1 MWGKTIV
8 SASAMAVVRDFK
20 ENDDSPVWA
29 CSISLKRKRHKEL
42 ESSAFDSRV
51 SLCYDT
57 HFSLVVFFAE
67 TLGNRGRIRTRRR
80 LCTCEHTLLWYFVF
94 SHPTERDRGSFTP
107 AESVTRHEAC
117 LSLCSIH
124 LGEQTSQSHSQLQ
137 LCTFF
142 FFCNIHFICMPDCPI
157 YIPLWFIVS
166 RAPSCIFDK
175 GWGDAAAAAAA
186 AAGAAKLRTPQLCLL
201 YKNNLAC
208 AASLSN
214 PSAILSPKAYAF
226 LAFWFLYMHIFQLG
240 SCLLQSALKEK
251 PVKGHAVYKA
261 KAHAEPLYC

>member
-1 MWGKTIV
+1 MRGKNDCEHECNGCCQRLQRKWWQPCV
-8 SASAMAVVRDFK
+8 SVFHHFEKEMAQRAWKQCHWF
-20 ENDDSPVWA
+20 ESIFMLWHSFNFSG
-29 CSISLKRKRHKEL
+29 CSLPRHL
-42 ESSAFDSRV
+42 E
-51 SLCYDT
+51 T
-57 HFSLVVFFAE
+57 
-67 TLGNRGRIRTRRR
+67 RGRIRTRRQ

-94 SHPTERDRGSFTP
+94 SHPTERDGGSFTP

-142 FFCNIHFICMPDCPI
+142 FLQYSLYMHAWCPI
-157 YIPLWFIVS
+157 YIPLWFIIS

-175 GWGDAAAAAAA
+175 GWGDDAAAAA
-186 AAGAAKLRTPQLCLL
+186 AAKLRTPQLCLL

-226 LAFWFLYMHIFQLG
+226 LAFWFFFF
-240 SCLLQSALKEK
+240 
-251 PVKGHAVYKA
+251 
-261 KAHAEPLYC
+261 